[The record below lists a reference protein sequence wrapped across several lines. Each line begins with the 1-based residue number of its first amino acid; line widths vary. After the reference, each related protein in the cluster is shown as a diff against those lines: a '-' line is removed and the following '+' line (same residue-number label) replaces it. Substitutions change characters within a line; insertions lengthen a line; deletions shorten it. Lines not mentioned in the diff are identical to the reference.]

1 MIDVLAAL
9 PTPSFPSITS
19 VLFPIRPSSLYPS
32 SHPQFRSILL
42 FNNIKGVFGCSGS
55 GCVLS
60 RFCTK
65 TYILSK
71 GSLGE
76 KAAVP
81 GGSRRFQAG
90 SKSKT
95 HPDPCQTDRP
105 TDRPTD
111 PRPTHRRPTDRP
123 ADRPTTDR
131 PTDRPTDRRCGIQH
145 GSHPFL
151 EKREG
156 RWVGGN
162 RSSCIHHVSP
172 VFTKKCQ
179 NVGKP

>member
-65 TYILSK
+65 TYIFSK

-90 SKSKT
+90 SRSKT
-95 HPDPCQTDRP
+95 HPDPCQNKTFSNRFWG
-105 TDRPTD
+105 RI
-111 PRPTHRRPTDRP
+111 HQSF
-123 ADRPTTDR
+123 
-131 PTDRPTDRRCGIQH
+131 C
-145 GSHPFL
+145 SHVRDMWIKHSIVPSHERIALCACKMPQEPLFAS
-151 EKREG
+151 KKMSA
-156 RWVGGN
+156 N
-162 RSSCIHHVSP
+162 QQ
-172 VFTKKCQ
+172 TKKESP
-179 NVGKP
+179 KKAP